1 MSSNDMQFVSLK
13 KVAGL
18 MGTCE
23 EEMAALITASDFDPA
38 TARQFAD
45 YVHSSVSLTQDGDA

>member
-13 KVAGL
+13 RVSCL

-23 EEMAALITASDFDPA
+23 AEMAELIKAPDFDPA

-45 YVHSSVSLTQDGDA
+45 YVHSSVALTQDGDA

>member
-1 MSSNDMQFVSLK
+1 MPSDMQFVSLK
-13 KVAGL
+13 KVASI

-23 EEMAALITASDFDPA
+23 AEMAELIKAPGFDPA

-45 YVHSSVSLTQDGDA
+45 FVHTSVAVTPDGDA